1 MKEDQIDW
9 DLYQAWDKEKY
20 IYKFCN
26 SAWRE
31 KTTCKNQLQIE

>member
-9 DLYQAWDKEKY
+9 DLYQAWDKEKC

-26 SAWRE
+26 NTWGE
-31 KTTCKNQLQIE
+31 KTTCKNQVQIE